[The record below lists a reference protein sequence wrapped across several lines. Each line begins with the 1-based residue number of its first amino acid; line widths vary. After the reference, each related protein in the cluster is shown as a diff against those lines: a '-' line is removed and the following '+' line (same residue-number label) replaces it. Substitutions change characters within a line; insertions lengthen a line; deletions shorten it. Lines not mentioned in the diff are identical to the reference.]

1 MTDSYN
7 RKIEYMRVSVT
18 DRCDLR
24 CVYCMPA
31 GGVTKCSHGDILR
44 AEEILEIVTAAA
56 RLGIKKIRVTGGE
69 PLVRRGITELCQ
81 GIVDTPGIQEVGLT
95 TNAQLLAPLA
105 RKLKNVG
112 VSRLNISIDTLDA
125 EKYRHI
131 TRTGE
136 LQKTLDG
143 IQAARNAGFEKIK
156 LNVVLIAGFNDGEIP
171 RFVELTRENDI
182 EVRFIEL
189 MPIGEGIP
197 LWQSG
202 YLSNEEVLC
211 VMPELAPEQQKFD
224 GVAKLYRLPGA
235 AGRVGLINPVSS
247 HFCGD
252 CNKIRLTADGKIKPC
267 LHSALEYDVRGEHGS
282 GLERAL
288 REAIMAK
295 PERHHAYSEAS
306 PSEAGRGM
314 NNIGG

>member
-1 MTDSYN
+1 MRDAYKREIN
-7 RKIEYMRVSVT
+7 YMRVSVT

-31 GGVTKCSHGDILR
+31 EGVEKRGHGDILR
-44 AEEILEIVTAAA
+44 SEELLEIISAAA
-56 RLGIKKIRVTGGE
+56 KLGVGKIRVTGGE
-69 PLVRRGITELCQ
+69 PLVRRGIVELCRE
-81 GIVDTPGIQEVGLT
+81 IAKTPGVRELAMT

-105 RKLKNVG
+105 GELKSAG

-125 EKYRHI
+125 EKFRQI

-143 IQAARNAGFEKIK
+143 IQAARDAGFEKLK
-156 LNVVLIAGFNDGEIP
+156 LNVVLVAGFNDDEIA
-171 RFVELTRENDI
+171 RFVEMTRSEDI

-197 LWQSG
+197 LWRGG
-202 YLSNEEVLC
+202 YLSNEEVLRA
-211 VMPELAPEQQKFD
+211 VPELRAEEGFD
-224 GVAKLYRLPGA
+224 GVARIYRLPGA

-267 LHSALEYDVRGEHGS
+267 LHSGMEYDIRGKHGDE
-282 GLERAL
+282 LKRAL
-288 REAIMAK
+288 AEAILAK
-295 PERHHAYSEAS
+295 PERHNAYSEAS
-306 PSEAGRGM
+306 PSDAGRGM
-314 NNIGG
+314 NRIGG

>member
-1 MTDSYN
+1 MKDAYN
-7 RKIEYMRVSVT
+7 REINYMRVSVT

-31 GGVTKCSHGDILR
+31 EGVEKRGHDDILR
-44 AEEILEIVTAAA
+44 SEELLEIVASAA
-56 RLGIKKIRVTGGE
+56 RLGISKIRVTGGE
-69 PLVRRGITELCQ
+69 PLVRRGIAGLCRE
-81 GIVDTPGIQEVGLT
+81 IAKTPGVRELAVT

-105 RKLKNVG
+105 GELKSAG

-125 EKYRHI
+125 DKFKQI

-143 IQAARNAGFEKIK
+143 IQAARDAGFEKLK
-156 LNVVLIAGFNDGEIP
+156 LNVVLVAGFNDDEIKS
-171 RFVELTRENDI
+171 FVEMTRNYDV

-197 LWQSG
+197 LWRDS

-211 VMPELAPEQQKFD
+211 AVPELRAEEGFD
-224 GVAKLYRLPGA
+224 GVARLYRLPGA
-235 AGRVGLINPVSS
+235 VGRVGLINPVSN

-267 LHSALEYDVRGEHGS
+267 LHSGMEYDIRGKRGDD
-282 GLERAL
+282 LERAL
-288 REAIMAK
+288 ADAILTK
-295 PERHHAYSEAS
+295 PERHNAYSEAS
-306 PSEAGRGM
+306 PSDAGRGM
-314 NNIGG
+314 NRIGG